1 MSTGAVIVLAVIVG
15 FILLVWLGY
24 NSLVYKRNLV
34 DNAFA
39 LIDTQ
44 LKKRCDLIPNLVAS
58 VKTYMK
64 HESSTLTAITELRS
78 RAIQPGISDAERV
91 DLNNQITNAMRSIM
105 VQVEQ
110 YPDLK
115 ATDSF
120 QQLNR
125 SLNEVEEQ
133 LSAARRSYN
142 AAVTD
147 YNTAIQSF
155 PSNVLASAFHFGKRE
170 LFQIAE
176 SERAVPKVGELFQ

>member
-1 MSTGAVIVLAVIVG
+1 MESTGIVVLVIVVGIV
-15 FILLVWLGY
+15 LLVWLGY
-24 NSLVYKRNLV
+24 NSLVSKRNLV

-58 VKTYMK
+58 VKNYMK
-64 HESSTLTAITELRS
+64 HESSILTAITELRS
-78 RAIQPGISDAERV
+78 KAIKPEISAAERV
-91 DLNNQITNAMRSIM
+91 ELNNQITDAMRSIL

-115 ATDSF
+115 ATESF
-120 QQLNR
+120 QHLNR

-147 YNTAIQSF
+147 YNTSIQCF
-155 PSNVLASAFHFGKRE
+155 PVNLLASAFQFQKRE
-170 LFQIAE
+170 LLRITEA
-176 SERAVPKVGELFQ
+176 ERAVPKVGELFH

>member
-1 MSTGAVIVLAVIVG
+1 METGTLIVLVIVVG
-15 FILLVWLGY
+15 FVLLIWLGY

-78 RAIQPGISDAERV
+78 KAIKPDLSAAERV
-91 DLNNQITNAMRSIM
+91 AVNNQITDAMRSIM

-147 YNTAIQSF
+147 YNTSIQCF
-155 PSNVLASAFHFGKRE
+155 PTNLLASAFHFQKRE
-170 LFQIAE
+170 LFQITE